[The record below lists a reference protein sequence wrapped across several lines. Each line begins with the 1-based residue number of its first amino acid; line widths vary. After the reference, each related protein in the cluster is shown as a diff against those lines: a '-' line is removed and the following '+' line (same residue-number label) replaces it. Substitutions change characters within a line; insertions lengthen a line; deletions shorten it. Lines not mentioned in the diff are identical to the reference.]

1 MLACKHSVGLADHA
15 IEELDRIGL
24 ERIDVD
30 WPIVRRA
37 AEFKS
42 RHRISYADAFAA
54 ALAKQQNA
62 ELVTGDREF
71 RALES
76 EIHIHWV

>member
-1 MLACKHSVGLADHA
+1 MLVRKHSVEVANHA
-15 IEELDRIGL
+15 LEELDRIGL

-30 WPIVRRA
+30 WPMVLQA
-37 AEFKS
+37 AEYKS
-42 RHRISYADAFAA
+42 RHKISFADAFAA
-54 ALAKQQNA
+54 ALAKQRDA

-76 EIHIHWV
+76 EIRIHWV